1 MKVLFDLNVLL
12 DVMQRRE
19 QFYTASAAALSRSL
33 EGECEGVIPGHAVT
47 TLHYLLTRYADKQKA
62 DGSIDFLLGNFAVVN
77 ADAEDFRYAR
87 QLAMNDFED
96 AVVAAIAV
104 KAKCD
109 VIVTRNISDF
119 KISPVQALLPEEFME
134 S

>member
-1 MKVLFDLNVLL
+1 MKVLFDLNILM

-19 QFYTASAAALSRSL
+19 QFYEASAAALSKAL

-47 TLHYLLTRYADKQKA
+47 TLHYLLTRYVDKQKA
-62 DGSIDFLLGNFAVVN
+62 DESIDFLIDHFVIVN
-77 ADAEDFRYAR
+77 AEAETFRRAR

-96 AVVAAIAV
+96 AVVTAIAI

-109 VIVTRNISDF
+109 AIVTRNISDF
-119 KISPVQALLPEEFME
+119 KQSPIQVLLPEEF
-134 S
+134 